1 GLSHRRAPKLETMV
15 TATNSQLAQIQQTI
29 GRVIKGKEEVIQL
42 ALVTLL
48 ARGHLLI
55 EDVPGTGKTTLAHT
69 IARAFHCSFQRV
81 QFTSDML
88 PSDVIGISV
97 FNPKR
102 EEFEFKPG
110 PLFANIVLADE
121 INRTTP
127 KTQSA
132 LLEAMN
138 ESQVTVDNHTH
149 PLPHPFLVIATQ
161 NPIEHHGT
169 YPLPESQLD
178 RFLMRIRMGYPAR
191 ESEKQILRNNGSA
204 AVEEVPPVM
213 DAAEVSAMQEAVV
226 RVRVDDSLLDYA
238 LEIVE
243 RTRQSEQL
251 SLGVS
256 PRGAV
261 MLHRGAQARAFL
273 EGRDYCLPD
282 DFKNLILPVFA
293 HRVVVSS
300 RHTSTRKKSEQAESI
315 LAEIVDSTRV
325 PL

>member
-1 GLSHRRAPKLETMV
+1 LQTTT
-15 TATNSQLAQIQQTI
+15 TAASSRLAELQRSIA
-29 GRVIKGKEEVIQL
+29 RVVKGKEDVILL
-42 ALVTLL
+42 ALTALF

-55 EDVPGTGKTTLAHT
+55 EDVPGVGKTTLAQAL
-69 IARAFHCSFQRV
+69 ARSFHCSFHRI

-88 PSDVIGISV
+88 PSDVIGVSV
-97 FNPKR
+97 YNPAKQ
-102 EEFEFKPG
+102 EFEFKPG
-110 PLFANIVLADE
+110 PIFANIIVADE

-138 ESQVTVDNHTH
+138 ESQVTMDNHTH
-149 PLPHPFLVIATQ
+149 PLPKPFLVLATQ

-191 ESEKQILRNNGSA
+191 ESEKEILRNHSGAGN
-204 AVEEVPPVM
+204 VEQIAPLM
-213 DAAEVSAMQEAVV
+213 DAADVAAMQETVS
-226 RVRVDDSLLDYA
+226 RVKVDESLLDYA

-243 RTRQSEQL
+243 RTRQTEQL

-256 PRGAV
+256 PRGSV
-261 MLHRGAQARAFL
+261 MLHRAAQARAFL

-282 DFKNLILPVFA
+282 DFKRLILPVFA

-300 RHTSTRKKSEQAESI
+300 RYVSTQKKSEQAEAI
-315 LAEIVDSTRV
+315 LREILETTRV